1 MRFLLKSIQI
11 FINDTGAIVTVVC
24 SSILMCSISCSKEMQ
39 YKDASTALSIEKE
52 LATFEIESGLR
63 VELVATEPMIQ
74 H

>member
-1 MRFLLKSIQI
+1 
-11 FINDTGAIVTVVC
+11 
-24 SSILMCSISCSKEMQ
+24 MQ